1 MFSKNEWEELP
12 DSEKYTVHGITI
24 LLSAFTTEE
33 VTTKQAIKIVNKYPD
48 LLELLGH
55 HRKNP
60 NVCIGALSCFKYIHP
75 ELHDDFNFMIRA
87 IRGANLTIKYAS
99 PRLLNNPKFMENV
112 IKVYSSKHDPMKYT
126 TSNIRSDKSF
136 VLSNK
141 KCKLKWLSD
150 PLKDDPEIGLQV
162 CTRYPE
168 EFLNVSRRLQYDIN
182 FVMSAL
188 CQNHNIILYVSP
200 LITWYKP
207 IRKEMMLHQPYLY
220 YYFYDQF
227 IFYMQLESVKDIP
240 IILEMIHALPVGI
253 KIIDFTN
260 KMVFT
265 SNYYKHTDLVYFYY
279 E

>member
-1 MFSKNEWEELP
+1 MNSNNQWSKLP
-12 DSEKYTVHGITI
+12 CRDKYTLLGID
-24 LLSAFTTEE
+24 LLLTEVNKN
-33 VTTKQAIKIVNKYPD
+33 VTKKQAIKIVNKYPY
-48 LLELLGH
+48 LLQYLGS

-60 NVCIGALSCFKYIHP
+60 NVCIGALSCFKYIHL
-75 ELHDDFNFMIRA
+75 ELRDEFDFMIRA
-87 IRGANLTIKYAS
+87 IRGSNSTIKYAS
-99 PRLLNNPKFMENV
+99 NRLLNSCTFMENV
-112 IKVYSSKHDPMKYT
+112 LKVYSSRHDPMEYA
-126 TSNIRSDKSF
+126 SINIRSDKSF
-136 VLSNK
+136 VLRNK

-207 IRKEMMLHQPYLY
+207 ICKEMMLHQPYLY